1 MNRLLSAALL
11 LSLFS
16 CTPCTPKTETFKL
29 SGHNLPKEL
38 DGSYLYFVTSDGAR
52 DSVLVE
58 DGAFAYLSDQTDTLR
73 LSYLVSPSS
82 FGNLPVVRESGDF
95 TLERDSAG
103 TYFISTPSPMSIN
116 ARLSAYKAR
125 LSQTLDPITADLK
138 ALNDRYTSNKGNS
151 DSLSLIE
158 KEMIRMSDLY
168 TAKHEELVRAVY
180 EENKDNVIGLL
191 AFSSMSFPSDSAFM
205 SAYES
210 AGKAVKADA
219 KLSEKYKSIENA
231 VATSTGKP
239 FSGDFAI
246 SDGEGGSL
254 NPADYYGK
262 GKYLLV
268 DFWASWCLPCRAA
281 MPHLAEMSKK
291 YADILNVVS
300 IGVWENAKA
309 DNDKAAKEVGISWPH
324 IYDADSLTVKK
335 YSLQGVP
342 TLMLVD
348 PEGTILVRTYNHEDI
363 QKALSE
369 L

>member
-1 MNRLLSAALL
+1 MNLPLPTALL
-11 LSLFS
+11 LLIFS
-16 CTPCTPKTETFKL
+16 CVPKPDTFRL

-38 DGSYLYFVTSDGAR
+38 DGSYLYFITQDGGVR

-58 DGAFAYLSDQTDTLR
+58 DGTFVYLSDQTDTLR
-73 LSYLVSPSS
+73 LSYLVSPVS
-82 FGNLPVVRESGDF
+82 FGNLPVVCEPGNF

-103 TYFISTPSPMSIN
+103 SYVIVAQNPMSIN
-116 ARLSAYKAR
+116 ARFRAYKTR

-138 ALNDRYTSNKGNS
+138 VLNDRYTLNKGNS

-158 KEMIRMSDLY
+158 KEMIRMSDLF
-168 TAKHEELVRAVY
+168 ASKHEELVRAVY
-180 EENKDNVIGLL
+180 EENRDNVIGLL

-205 SAYES
+205 SAYER
-210 AGKAVKADA
+210 AGKAVKANV
-219 KLSEKYKSIENA
+219 KLLKKYKSIEKA
-231 VATSTGKP
+231 VATSSGKP
-239 FSGDFAI
+239 FSGDFVI

-268 DFWASWCLPCRAA
+268 DFWASWCLPCRVA
-281 MPHLAEMSKK
+281 MPHLSEMSEK

-324 IYDADSLTVKK
+324 IYDADSLSVKK
-335 YSLQGVP
+335 YGLQGVP

-348 PEGTILVRTYNHEDI
+348 PDGTILVRTYNHKDI